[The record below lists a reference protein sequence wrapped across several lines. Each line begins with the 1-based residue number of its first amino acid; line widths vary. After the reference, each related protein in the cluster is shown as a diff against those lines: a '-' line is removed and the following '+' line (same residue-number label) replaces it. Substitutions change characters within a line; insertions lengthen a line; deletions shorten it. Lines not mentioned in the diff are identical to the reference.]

1 MPFDSELIFFCK
13 KIKHTPHDN
22 DDDGDVDVDE
32 MMMGWVLEWV
42 DFKVNIM
49 IVKMVWCGMQM
60 LFSELFS
67 PAAHLKSVVYH
78 LMIITIIHGKAKKI
92 NPSNVSCMYSRP
104 CHYVP
109 GHVTLHCVYFFHGR
123 F

>member
-1 MPFDSELIFFCK
+1 
-13 KIKHTPHDN
+13 
-22 DDDGDVDVDE
+22 
-32 MMMGWVLEWV
+32 
-42 DFKVNIM
+42 M

-92 NPSNVSCMYSRP
+92 NPSNVSCIL
-104 CHYVP
+104 
-109 GHVTLHCVYFFHGR
+109 GHVIMYLVTLRCIASIFFMDA
-123 F
+123 FNANFFWYCDEM